1 MPLMGWAADEDVV
14 SGLDTLPRPPEP
26 VAALPRVVERLAVA
40 RVTGE
45 LAAVEPVDAAGV
57 ELAAGSGEA
66 EAGVATGFTS
76 TVLFAAALLR
86 VVRRRGEGDGVAMGL
101 TVWKRNGN
109 GGERGKLPIRPDSSD
124 Q

>member
-1 MPLMGWAADEDVV
+1 MD
-14 SGLDTLPRPPEP
+14 
-26 VAALPRVVERLAVA
+26 ALLRVVER
-40 RVTGE
+40 RVVPVVDRLGVE
-45 LAAVEPVDAAGV
+45 PAAVEPVDAAGE
-57 ELAAGSGEA
+57 ELATGAEEV

-86 VVRRRGEGDGVAMGL
+86 VVRRRGEGEGVAMEL

-124 Q
+124 R

>member
-1 MPLMGWAADEDVV
+1 MVA
-14 SGLDTLPRPPEP
+14 GLATPPRPPEP
-26 VAALPRVVERLAVA
+26 VAALPRVAERLAVA
-40 RVTGE
+40 RATGE
-45 LAAVEPVDAAGV
+45 PADVEPVDAAGV
-57 ELAAGSGEA
+57 ELAAGAGEA